1 MKIRCCF
8 KFALG
13 MLLAASVASAQGR
26 LLGRVTDADGAPLVA
41 AVVSINGSKTGAVVT
56 NGQGYYT
63 FLGLPEGSYT
73 VRVSKR
79 GLNTRESGVTL
90 AANSTVMLNVK
101 LMSESAPTL
110 AENVAVK
117 DEVKE
122 SAARVERR
130 RERPVEKPK
139 PAPKITGA
147 EKEPE
152 KKDAEKP
159 VLVDAP
165 AAATPAMPK
174 ADSLADAPTAVALV
188 GKIEDAGLQKAI
200 ADAEVTEKIS
210 RKVVEKSASVV
221 GGIEAIYKNLQYP
234 PSARNTAREVNV
246 VAKVFVDENG
256 KVIKVDM
263 IKTAAPA
270 FNEEVYR
277 VLTEDTQFT
286 PAEVDSKPTAGVV
299 TIVVNFKP

>member
-1 MKIRCCF
+1 MMRNIF
-8 KFALG
+8 TLAFG
-13 MLLAASVASAQGR
+13 MLVAASLASAQGR

-41 AVVSINGSKTGAVVT
+41 AVVSLNGSKTGAVVT

-63 FLGLPEGSYT
+63 FLGLPEGAYT

-101 LMSESAPTL
+101 LVSESAPAL

-122 SAARVERR
+122 PTPRVERR
-130 RERPVEKPK
+130 RERLAERPK
-139 PAPKITGA
+139 PTPKITVA

-152 KKDAEKP
+152 RKDAEKP
-159 VLVDAP
+159 SLVDAP
-165 AAATPAMPK
+165 ATAPIPAT
-174 ADSLADAPTAVALV
+174 DSLADAPKAIALV

-200 ADAEVTEKIS
+200 ADAEATEKIS

-221 GGIEAIYKNLQYP
+221 GGVESIYKNLQYP

-246 VAKVFVDENG
+246 VAKIFVDENG

-286 PAEVDSKPTAGVV
+286 PAEVDSKPTAGVITV
-299 TIVVNFKP
+299 VVNFKP